1 MIFRNMLNKPVKNIY
16 AKKHLCF
23 VVLTF
28 CCFCVFISFIFFF
41 SPINA
46 EAKSVAD
53 SMGDFWNDVGGSYS
67 NGTDAGGYQLQGAG
81 YYTGGSF
88 TARSKVINVNPV
100 TITPPGIRAG
110 CGGIDVYTGAFS
122 HINTDQFVAL
132 LKAIPSNALGFA
144 FQLALETMSPSIKGT
159 MDQLQSIIDRV
170 NNANLNSCDMA
181 QGLVG
186 GGLALAGKTEAYCKT
201 TANSQ
206 GWATDY
212 ARASAECKTGG
223 KSSQYI
229 KSANAVHGDQR
240 PVDINIAWEVLKKS
254 PLLSDNNDEMAQ
266 FVQALTG
273 TIIIKTPASESAGPQ
288 IFYKSNIVI
297 KNETIKAILE
307 GGQITIL
314 SCDER
319 DKCLNP
325 TEKTI
330 TIPADRGFKKKI
342 STIMGE
348 MVSRIATGQ
357 KFESKHIDLVT
368 KTSVPIH
375 KAMIVRQA
383 YFGSSSAAS
392 GINPEYYS
400 SLVAIDMLYNYLDE
414 ILKSVQEQS
423 KQVRNFDQENVE
435 KFQKGVE
442 QSRKELAEYRI
453 DSKDSFE
460 QGRKVIEETQK
471 IQSMLAA
478 RMSNKMKSN
487 LLWASKF

>member
-1 MIFRNMLNKPVKNIY
+1 
-16 AKKHLCF
+16 
-23 VVLTF
+23 
-28 CCFCVFISFIFFF
+28 
-41 SPINA
+41 
-46 EAKSVAD
+46 
-53 SMGDFWNDVGGSYS
+53 MGDFWNDIGGSFS
-67 NGTDAGGYQLQGAG
+67 NSSEAGGYQLQGAG

-88 TARSKVINVNPV
+88 TARSKVVSVNPV
-100 TITPPGIRAG
+100 NITPPGIRAG
-110 CGGIDVYTGAFS
+110 CGGIDIYTGSFS
-122 HINTDQFVAL
+122 HINTDQFIAL

-159 MDQLQSIIDRV
+159 LDQLQSIIDRI
-170 NNANLNSCDMA
+170 NNVNLNSCDLA

-186 GGLALAGKTEAYCKT
+186 GGLAMAGKTEAYCKT

-223 KSSQYI
+223 KSTDHI
-229 KSANAVHGDQR
+229 KSANDVHGDQR

-254 PLLSDNNDEMAQ
+254 PLLKDNNNEMAE

-273 TIIIKTPASESAGPQ
+273 TIIIKTPQNENSGPETS
-288 IFYKSNIVI
+288 YKSNIIV

-307 GGQITIL
+307 GGPINIL
-314 SCDER
+314 SCDDK

-325 TEKTI
+325 SEKNI
-330 TIPADRGFKKKI
+330 TIAEDKGFKKKI
-342 STIMGE
+342 SKIMSE
-348 MVSRIATGQ
+348 MVIKIASGE
-357 KFESKHIDLVT
+357 KFESKHIDLVS

-383 YFGSSSAAS
+383 YFGSTSAAS

-414 ILKSVQEQS
+414 ILKSVQEQA
-423 KQVRNFDQENVE
+423 KQVKNFDQENID

-442 QSRKELAEYRI
+442 NARKELAEYRI

-460 QGRKVIEETQK
+460 RGLKIIEETQK

-478 RMSNKMKSN
+478 RMSNKMKMN

>member
-1 MIFRNMLNKPVKNIY
+1 MISRKIKLSVII
-16 AKKHLCF
+16 
-23 VVLTF
+23 VLTVITVLYGNF
-28 CCFCVFISFIFFF
+28 VY
-41 SPINA
+41 
-46 EAKSVAD
+46 AKSVGD
-53 SMGDFWNDVGGSYS
+53 SMGDFWNDIGGSYS
-67 NGTDAGGYQLQGAG
+67 NNTEAGAYQLQGAG
-81 YYTGGSF
+81 YYTGGNF
-88 TARSKVINVNPV
+88 VARTKVVSVNPI

-132 LKAIPSNALGFA
+132 LKAIPSNAMGFA

-159 MDQLQSIIDRV
+159 MDQLQSIIDRI
-170 NNANLNSCDMA
+170 NTANLNSCDLA

-201 TANSQ
+201 TANSK

-223 KSSQYI
+223 KSAQHI
-229 KSANAVHGDQR
+229 KSANDVHGDQR

-254 PLLSDNNDEMAQ
+254 PILSDSNDELAQ

-273 TIIIKTPASESAGPQ
+273 TIIIKTPQSEEAGPQ
-288 IFYKSNIVI
+288 TSYKPNIVV

-307 GGQITIL
+307 GGAITVL
-314 SCDER
+314 GCDEK

-330 TIPADRGFKKKI
+330 TIPADRGFKKRI
-342 STIMGE
+342 STVMSE
-348 MVSRIATGQ
+348 MTSRIATGE
-357 KFESKHIDLVT
+357 KFEAKHIDLVS

-414 ILKSVQEQS
+414 ILKSVQEQA
-423 KQVRNFDQENVE
+423 KQVKNFDQDNIDR
-435 KFQKGVE
+435 FQKGVE
-442 QSRKELAEYRI
+442 AARKELAEYRI

-460 QGRKVIEETQK
+460 QGLKIVQETQK

-478 RMSNKMKSN
+478 RMGNKMKQN

>member
-1 MIFRNMLNKPVKNIY
+1 MISKISLKKYKNVKY
-16 AKKHLCF
+16 VLCLIL
-23 VVLTF
+23 VM
-28 CCFCVFISFIFFF
+28 SFINVKDLF
-41 SPINA
+41 
-46 EAKSVAD
+46 AKSVGE
-53 SMGDFWNDVGGSYS
+53 SMGDFWNDIGGSFS
-67 NGTDAGGYQLQGAG
+67 NSSEAGGYQLQGAG

-88 TARSKVINVNPV
+88 TARSKVVSVNPV
-100 TITPPGIRAG
+100 NITPPGIRAG
-110 CGGIDVYTGAFS
+110 CGGIDIYTGSFS
-122 HINTDQFVAL
+122 HINTDQFIAL

-159 MDQLQSIIDRV
+159 LDQLQSIIDRI
-170 NNANLNSCDMA
+170 NNVNLNSCDLA

-186 GGLALAGKTEAYCKT
+186 GGLAMAGKTEAYCKT

-223 KSSQYI
+223 KSTDHI
-229 KSANAVHGDQR
+229 KSANDVHGDQR

-254 PLLSDNNDEMAQ
+254 PLLKDNNNEMAE

-273 TIIIKTPASESAGPQ
+273 TIIIKTPQNENSGPETS
-288 IFYKSNIVI
+288 YKSNIIV

-307 GGQITIL
+307 GGPINIL
-314 SCDER
+314 SCDDK

-325 TEKTI
+325 SEKNI
-330 TIPADRGFKKKI
+330 TIAEDKGFKKKI
-342 STIMGE
+342 SKIMSE
-348 MVSRIATGQ
+348 MVIKIASGE
-357 KFESKHIDLVT
+357 KFESKHIDLVS

-383 YFGSSSAAS
+383 YFGSTSAAS

-414 ILKSVQEQS
+414 ILKSVQEQA
-423 KQVRNFDQENVE
+423 KQVKNFDQENID

-442 QSRKELAEYRI
+442 NARKELAEYRI

-460 QGRKVIEETQK
+460 RGLKIIEETQK

-478 RMSNKMKSN
+478 RMSNKMKMN

>member
-1 MIFRNMLNKPVKNIY
+1 MQAQNWRWEMIFKTTFKELITLLNLIKLIT
-16 AKKHLCF
+16 AL
-23 VVLTF
+23 
-28 CCFCVFISFIFFF
+28 FFLSVNVAF
-41 SPINA
+41 
-46 EAKSVAD
+46 AKSVSD
-53 SMGDFWNDVGGSYS
+53 SMGQFWDDIGGSYS
-67 NGTDAGGYQLQGAG
+67 NSTDAGGYQLQGAG
-81 YYTGGSF
+81 YYTGGNF
-88 TARSKVINVNPV
+88 VARTKVISVNPV

-132 LKAIPSNALGFA
+132 MKAIPSNAVGFA
-144 FQLALETMSPSIKGT
+144 FQLALETMSPAIKGT
-159 MDQLQSIIDRV
+159 MDQLHSVIDRI
-170 NNANLNSCDMA
+170 NTANLNSCDLS
-181 QGLVG
+181 QSLVG
-186 GGLALAGKTEAYCKT
+186 GGLALSGKTEAYCKT

-212 ARASAECKTGG
+212 ARAAAECKTGG
-223 KSSQYI
+223 KSTQYI
-229 KSANAVHGDQR
+229 KSANDIHGDQR

-273 TIIIKTPASESAGPQ
+273 TIIIKSPANESAGPQ
-288 IFYKSNIVI
+288 ISYKSNIVV
-297 KNETIKAILE
+297 KDETIKAILE
-307 GGQITIL
+307 GGSISVL
-314 SCDER
+314 SCDEK

-325 TEKTI
+325 TEKII

-342 STIMGE
+342 ANIMSE
-348 MVSRIATGQ
+348 MTSRIATGE
-357 KFESKHIDLVT
+357 KFDSKHIDLVQ

-423 KQVRNFDQENVE
+423 KQVRNFDQDNVE

-442 QSRKELAEYRI
+442 QARKELSEYRI

-460 QGRKVIEETQK
+460 QGLKIILETQK

>member
-1 MIFRNMLNKPVKNIY
+1 MIFRKIKSVITVIT
-16 AKKHLCF
+16 F
-23 VVLTF
+23 ITVLT
-28 CCFCVFISFIFFF
+28 VQVISPNNL
-41 SPINA
+41 SY
-46 EAKSVAD
+46 AKSVGD
-53 SMGDFWNDVGGSYS
+53 SMGDFWNDIGGSYS
-67 NGTDAGGYQLQGAG
+67 NSTDAGAYQLQGAG
-81 YYTGGSF
+81 YYTGGNF
-88 TARSKVINVNPV
+88 VARTKVVSVNPI

-132 LKAIPSNALGFA
+132 LKAIPSNAMGFA

-159 MDQLQSIIDRV
+159 MDQLQSIIDRI
-170 NNANLNSCDMA
+170 NTANLNSCDLA

-223 KSSQYI
+223 KSVQHI
-229 KSANAVHGDQR
+229 KSANYIHGDQR

-254 PLLSDNNDEMAQ
+254 PILSDSNDEMAQ

-273 TIIIKTPASESAGPQ
+273 TIIIKTPANESAGPQ
-288 IFYKSNIVI
+288 TSYKPNIVV

-307 GGQITIL
+307 GGAITVL
-314 SCDER
+314 ACDER

-330 TIPADRGFKKKI
+330 TIPADRGFKKRI
-342 STIMGE
+342 STVMSE
-348 MVSRIATGQ
+348 MTSRIATGE
-357 KFESKHIDLVT
+357 KFDSKHIDLVT

-392 GINPEYYS
+392 GLNPEYYS

-414 ILKSVQEQS
+414 ILKSVQEQA
-423 KQVRNFDQENVE
+423 KQVKNFDQDNIE

-442 QSRKELAEYRI
+442 AARKELAEYRI
-453 DSKDSFE
+453 VSKDSFE
-460 QGRKVIEETQK
+460 QGLKIVQETQK

-478 RMSNKMKSN
+478 RMGNKMKQN

>member
-1 MIFRNMLNKPVKNIY
+1 MISKISLKKYKNVKY
-16 AKKHLCF
+16 VLCLIS
-23 VVLTF
+23 VM
-28 CCFCVFISFIFFF
+28 SFINVKDLF
-41 SPINA
+41 
-46 EAKSVAD
+46 AKSVGE
-53 SMGDFWNDVGGSYS
+53 SMGDFWNDIGGSFS
-67 NGTDAGGYQLQGAG
+67 NSNEAGGYQLQGAG

-88 TARSKVINVNPV
+88 TARSKVVSVNPV
-100 TITPPGIRAG
+100 NITPPGIRAG
-110 CGGIDVYTGAFS
+110 CGGIDIYTGSFS
-122 HINTDQFVAL
+122 HINTDQFIAL

-159 MDQLQSIIDRV
+159 LDQLQSIIDRI
-170 NNANLNSCDMA
+170 NNVNLNSCDLA

-186 GGLALAGKTEAYCKT
+186 GGLAMAGKTEAYCKT

-223 KSSQYI
+223 KSTDHI
-229 KSANAVHGDQR
+229 KSANDVHGDQR

-254 PLLSDNNDEMAQ
+254 PLLKDNNNEMAE

-273 TIIIKTPASESAGPQ
+273 TIIIKTPQNENSGPETS
-288 IFYKSNIVI
+288 YKSNIIV

-307 GGQITIL
+307 GGPINIL
-314 SCDER
+314 SCDDK

-325 TEKTI
+325 SEKNI
-330 TIPADRGFKKKI
+330 TIAEDKGFKKKI
-342 STIMGE
+342 SKIMSE
-348 MVSRIATGQ
+348 MVIKIASGE
-357 KFESKHIDLVT
+357 KFESKHIDLVS

-383 YFGSSSAAS
+383 YFGSTSAAS

-414 ILKSVQEQS
+414 ILKSVQEQA
-423 KQVRNFDQENVE
+423 KQVKNFDQENID

-442 QSRKELAEYRI
+442 NARKELAEYRI

-460 QGRKVIEETQK
+460 RGLKIIEETQK

-478 RMSNKMKSN
+478 RMSNKMKMN
-487 LLWASKF
+487 LLWSSKF

>member
-1 MIFRNMLNKPVKNIY
+1 MISKISLKKYKNVKY
-16 AKKHLCF
+16 VLCLIS
-23 VVLTF
+23 VM
-28 CCFCVFISFIFFF
+28 SFINVKDLF
-41 SPINA
+41 
-46 EAKSVAD
+46 AKSVGE
-53 SMGDFWNDVGGSYS
+53 SMGDFWNDIGGSFS
-67 NGTDAGGYQLQGAG
+67 NSSEAGGYQLQGAG

-88 TARSKVINVNPV
+88 TARSKVVSVNPV
-100 TITPPGIRAG
+100 NITPPGIRAG
-110 CGGIDVYTGAFS
+110 CGGIDIYTGSFS
-122 HINTDQFVAL
+122 HINTDQFIAL

-159 MDQLQSIIDRV
+159 LDQLQSIIDRI
-170 NNANLNSCDMA
+170 NNVNLNSCDLA

-186 GGLALAGKTEAYCKT
+186 GGLAMAGKTEAYCKT

-223 KSSQYI
+223 KSTDHI
-229 KSANAVHGDQR
+229 KSANDVHGDQR

-254 PLLSDNNDEMAQ
+254 SLLKDNNNEMAE

-273 TIIIKTPASESAGPQ
+273 TIIIKTPQNENSGPETS
-288 IFYKSNIVI
+288 YKSNIIV

-307 GGQITIL
+307 GGPINIL
-314 SCDER
+314 SCDDK

-325 TEKTI
+325 SEKNI
-330 TIPADRGFKKKI
+330 TIAEDKGFKKKI
-342 STIMGE
+342 SKIMSE
-348 MVSRIATGQ
+348 MVIKIASGE
-357 KFESKHIDLVT
+357 KFESKHIDLVS

-383 YFGSSSAAS
+383 YFGSTSAAS

-414 ILKSVQEQS
+414 ILKSVQEQA
-423 KQVRNFDQENVE
+423 KQVKNFDQENID

-442 QSRKELAEYRI
+442 NARKELAEYRI

-460 QGRKVIEETQK
+460 RGLKIIEETQK

-478 RMSNKMKSN
+478 RMSNKMKMN
-487 LLWASKF
+487 LLWSSKF

>member
-1 MIFRNMLNKPVKNIY
+1 MISKISLKKYKNVKY
-16 AKKHLCF
+16 VLCLIS
-23 VVLTF
+23 VM
-28 CCFCVFISFIFFF
+28 SFINVKDLF
-41 SPINA
+41 
-46 EAKSVAD
+46 AKSVGE
-53 SMGDFWNDVGGSYS
+53 SMGDFWNDIGGSFS
-67 NGTDAGGYQLQGAG
+67 NSSEAGGYQLQGAG

-88 TARSKVINVNPV
+88 TARSKVVSVNPV
-100 TITPPGIRAG
+100 NITPPGIRAG
-110 CGGIDVYTGAFS
+110 CGGIDIYTGSFS
-122 HINTDQFVAL
+122 HINTDQFIAL

-159 MDQLQSIIDRV
+159 LDQLQSIIDRI
-170 NNANLNSCDMA
+170 NNVNLNSCDLA

-186 GGLALAGKTEAYCKT
+186 GGLAMAGKTEAYCKT

-223 KSSQYI
+223 KSTDHI
-229 KSANAVHGDQR
+229 KSANDVHGDQR

-254 PLLSDNNDEMAQ
+254 PLLKDNNNEMAE

-273 TIIIKTPASESAGPQ
+273 TIIIKTPQNENSGPETS
-288 IFYKSNIVI
+288 YKSNIIV

-307 GGQITIL
+307 GGPINIL
-314 SCDER
+314 SCDDK

-325 TEKTI
+325 SEKNI
-330 TIPADRGFKKKI
+330 TIAEDKGFKKKI
-342 STIMGE
+342 SKIMSE
-348 MVSRIATGQ
+348 MVIKIASGE
-357 KFESKHIDLVT
+357 KFESKHIDLVS

-383 YFGSSSAAS
+383 YFGSTSAAS

-414 ILKSVQEQS
+414 ILKSVQEQA
-423 KQVRNFDQENVE
+423 KQVKNFDQENID

-442 QSRKELAEYRI
+442 NARKELAEYRI

-460 QGRKVIEETQK
+460 RGLKIIEETQK

-478 RMSNKMKSN
+478 RMSNKMKMN

>member
-1 MIFRNMLNKPVKNIY
+1 MIFNRKFTLFTVYTVIT
-16 AKKHLCF
+16 
-23 VVLTF
+23 VIS
-28 CCFCVFISFIFFF
+28 VFTLFTVSV
-41 SPINA
+41 

-53 SMGDFWNDVGGSYS
+53 SMEGFWNDIGGTAS

-88 TARSKVINVNPV
+88 VARSKVVNVNPV

-110 CGGIDVYTGAFS
+110 CGGIDIYTGAFS
-122 HINTDQFVAL
+122 HINTDQFIAL
-132 LKAIPSNALGFA
+132 MKAIPSNALGFA
-144 FQLALETMSPSIKGT
+144 FQLALETLSPAIKGT
-159 MDQLQSIIDRV
+159 VDQLQAIVDKI
-170 NNANLNSCDMA
+170 NNMNLNSCDLA

-186 GGLALAGKTEAYCKT
+186 GGMALAGKTEAYCKT

-212 ARASAECKTGG
+212 ARAKSECGTGG

-229 KSANAVHGDQR
+229 NQADSVHGDQR
-240 PVDINIAWEVLKKS
+240 PVNINIAWEVLKKS
-254 PLLSDNNDEMAQ
+254 QILADNQEELAQ

-273 TIIIKTPASESAGPQ
+273 TIIIKSPANDNVGPE
-288 IFYKSNIVI
+288 IAYKSNTAI
-297 KNETIKAILE
+297 KSETIKAMLE
-307 GGQITIL
+307 GGSITIL
-314 SCDER
+314 SCDEK

-330 TIPADRGFKKKI
+330 NLAPEKSFKKRI

-348 MVSRIATGQ
+348 MTSKLATGQ
-357 KFESKHIDLVT
+357 KFDAKHIDLVN
-368 KTSVPIH
+368 KTSLPIH

-400 SLVAIDMLYNYLDE
+400 ALIAIDILYNYLDE

-423 KQVRNFDQENVE
+423 KQVKNFDQENIE
-435 KFQKGVE
+435 KFQSGIEKV
-442 QSRKELAEYRI
+442 RAELARYKI
-453 DSKDSFE
+453 DDHDSYEKAF
-460 QGRKVIEETQK
+460 KIVTETQK
-471 IQSMLAA
+471 LQSMLASQ
-478 RMSNKMKSN
+478 MSNKMRRN
-487 LLWASKF
+487 LTSASKF

>member
-1 MIFRNMLNKPVKNIY
+1 MIFKILLKKYKNVKCVLCLLSLIYFINI
-16 AKKHLCF
+16 K
-23 VVLTF
+23 
-28 CCFCVFISFIFFF
+28 S
-41 SPINA
+41 IN
-46 EAKSVAD
+46 AKSVGE
-53 SMGDFWNDVGGSYS
+53 SMGEFWNDIGGSFS
-67 NGTDAGGYQLQGAG
+67 NSSEAGGYQLQGAG

-88 TARSKVINVNPV
+88 TARSKVVSVNPIN
-100 TITPPGIRAG
+100 ITPPGIRAG
-110 CGGIDVYTGAFS
+110 CGGIDIYTGSFS
-122 HINTDQFVAL
+122 HINTDQFIAL

-159 MDQLQSIIDRV
+159 LDQLQSIIDRI
-170 NNANLNSCDMA
+170 NNVNLNSCDLA

-206 GWATDY
+206 GWATDF

-223 KSSQYI
+223 KSTDHI
-229 KSANAVHGDQR
+229 KSANDVHGDQR

-254 PLLSDNNDEMAQ
+254 PLLKDNNNEMAE

-273 TIIIKTPASESAGPQ
+273 TIIIKTPQNENSGPETS
-288 IFYKSNIVI
+288 YKSNIIV

-307 GGQITIL
+307 GGSINIL
-314 SCDER
+314 SCDDKE
-319 DKCLNP
+319 KCLNP
-325 TEKTI
+325 SEKNI
-330 TIPADRGFKKKI
+330 NIAEDKGFKKKI
-342 STIMGE
+342 AKLMGE
-348 MVSRIATGQ
+348 MVAKIASGE
-357 KFESKHIDLVT
+357 KFESKHIDLVS

-414 ILKSVQEQS
+414 ILKSVQEQA
-423 KQVRNFDQENVE
+423 KQVKNFDQENVD

-442 QSRKELAEYRI
+442 NARKELAEYRI

-460 QGRKVIEETQK
+460 RGLKIIEETQK

-478 RMSNKMKSN
+478 RMSNKMKMN

>member
-1 MIFRNMLNKPVKNIY
+1 M
-16 AKKHLCF
+16 
-23 VVLTF
+23 
-28 CCFCVFISFIFFF
+28 SFINVKDLF
-41 SPINA
+41 
-46 EAKSVAD
+46 AKSVGE
-53 SMGDFWNDVGGSYS
+53 SMGDFWNDIGGSFS
-67 NGTDAGGYQLQGAG
+67 NSSEAGGYQLQGAG

-88 TARSKVINVNPV
+88 TARSKVVSVNPV
-100 TITPPGIRAG
+100 NITPPGIRAG
-110 CGGIDVYTGAFS
+110 CGGIDIYTGSFS
-122 HINTDQFVAL
+122 HINTDQFIAL

-159 MDQLQSIIDRV
+159 LDQLQSIIDRI
-170 NNANLNSCDMA
+170 NNVNLNSCDLA

-186 GGLALAGKTEAYCKT
+186 GGLAMAGKTEAYCKT

-223 KSSQYI
+223 KSTDHI
-229 KSANAVHGDQR
+229 KSANDVHGDQR

-254 PLLSDNNDEMAQ
+254 PLLKDNNNEMAE

-273 TIIIKTPASESAGPQ
+273 TIIIKTPQNENSGPETS
-288 IFYKSNIVI
+288 YKSNIIV

-307 GGQITIL
+307 GGPINIL
-314 SCDER
+314 SCDDK

-325 TEKTI
+325 SEKNI
-330 TIPADRGFKKKI
+330 TIAEDKGFKKKI
-342 STIMGE
+342 SKIMSE
-348 MVSRIATGQ
+348 MVIKIASGE
-357 KFESKHIDLVT
+357 KFESKHIDLVS

-383 YFGSSSAAS
+383 YFGSTSAAS

-414 ILKSVQEQS
+414 ILKSVQEQA
-423 KQVRNFDQENVE
+423 KQVKNFDQENID

-442 QSRKELAEYRI
+442 NARKELAEYRI

-460 QGRKVIEETQK
+460 RGLKIIEETQK

-478 RMSNKMKSN
+478 RMSNKMKMN

>member
-1 MIFRNMLNKPVKNIY
+1 MISKISLKKYKNVKY
-16 AKKHLCF
+16 VLCLIS
-23 VVLTF
+23 VM
-28 CCFCVFISFIFFF
+28 SFINVKDLF
-41 SPINA
+41 
-46 EAKSVAD
+46 AKSVGE
-53 SMGDFWNDVGGSYS
+53 SMGDFWNDIGGSFS
-67 NGTDAGGYQLQGAG
+67 NSSEAGGYQLQGAG

-88 TARSKVINVNPV
+88 TARSKVVSVNPV
-100 TITPPGIRAG
+100 NITPPGIRAG
-110 CGGIDVYTGAFS
+110 CGGIDIYTGSFS
-122 HINTDQFVAL
+122 HINTDQFIAL

-159 MDQLQSIIDRV
+159 LDQVQSIIDRI
-170 NNANLNSCDMA
+170 NNVNLNSCDLA

-186 GGLALAGKTEAYCKT
+186 GGLAMAGKTEAYCKT

-223 KSSQYI
+223 KSTDYI
-229 KSANAVHGDQR
+229 KSANDVHGDQR

-254 PLLSDNNDEMAQ
+254 PLLKDNNNEMAE

-273 TIIIKTPASESAGPQ
+273 TIIIKTPQNENSGPETS
-288 IFYKSNIVI
+288 YKSNIIV

-307 GGQITIL
+307 GGPINIL
-314 SCDER
+314 SCDDK

-325 TEKTI
+325 SEKNI
-330 TIPADRGFKKKI
+330 TIAEDKGFKKKI
-342 STIMGE
+342 SKIMSE
-348 MVSRIATGQ
+348 MVIKIASGE
-357 KFESKHIDLVT
+357 KFESKHIDLVS

-383 YFGSSSAAS
+383 YFGSTSAAS

-414 ILKSVQEQS
+414 ILKSVQEQA
-423 KQVRNFDQENVE
+423 KQVKNFDQENID

-442 QSRKELAEYRI
+442 NARKELAEYRI

-460 QGRKVIEETQK
+460 RGLKIIEETQK

-478 RMSNKMKSN
+478 RMSNKMKMN
-487 LLWASKF
+487 LLWSSKF

>member
-1 MIFRNMLNKPVKNIY
+1 MISKISLKKYKNVKY
-16 AKKHLCF
+16 VLCLIS
-23 VVLTF
+23 VM
-28 CCFCVFISFIFFF
+28 SFINVKDLF
-41 SPINA
+41 
-46 EAKSVAD
+46 AKSVGE
-53 SMGDFWNDVGGSYS
+53 SMGDFWNDIGGSFS
-67 NGTDAGGYQLQGAG
+67 NSSEAGGYQLQGAG

-88 TARSKVINVNPV
+88 TARSKVVSVNPV
-100 TITPPGIRAG
+100 NITPPGIRAG
-110 CGGIDVYTGAFS
+110 CGGIDIYTGSFS
-122 HINTDQFVAL
+122 HINTDQFIAL

-159 MDQLQSIIDRV
+159 LDQLQSIIDRI
-170 NNANLNSCDMA
+170 NNVNLNSCDLA

-186 GGLALAGKTEAYCKT
+186 GGLAMAGKTEAYCKT

-223 KSSQYI
+223 KSTDHI
-229 KSANAVHGDQR
+229 KSANDVHGDQR

-254 PLLSDNNDEMAQ
+254 PLLKDNNNEMAE

-273 TIIIKTPASESAGPQ
+273 TIIIKTPQNENSGPETS
-288 IFYKSNIVI
+288 YKSNIIV

-307 GGQITIL
+307 GGPINIL
-314 SCDER
+314 SCDDK

-325 TEKTI
+325 SEKNI
-330 TIPADRGFKKKI
+330 TIAEDKGFKKKI
-342 STIMGE
+342 SKIMSE
-348 MVSRIATGQ
+348 MVIKIASGE
-357 KFESKHIDLVT
+357 KFESKHIDLVS

-383 YFGSSSAAS
+383 YFGSTSAAS

-414 ILKSVQEQS
+414 ILKSVQEQA
-423 KQVRNFDQENVE
+423 KQVKNFDQENID

-442 QSRKELAEYRI
+442 NARKELAEYRI
-453 DSKDSFE
+453 DSKYSFE
-460 QGRKVIEETQK
+460 RGLKIIEETQK
-471 IQSMLAA
+471 IQ
-478 RMSNKMKSN
+478 
-487 LLWASKF
+487 

>member
-1 MIFRNMLNKPVKNIY
+1 MISKISLKKYKNVKY
-16 AKKHLCF
+16 VLCLIS
-23 VVLTF
+23 VM
-28 CCFCVFISFIFFF
+28 SFINVKDLF
-41 SPINA
+41 
-46 EAKSVAD
+46 AKSVGE
-53 SMGDFWNDVGGSYS
+53 SMGDFWNDIGGSFS
-67 NGTDAGGYQLQGAG
+67 NSSEAGGYQLQGAG

-88 TARSKVINVNPV
+88 TARSKVVSVNPV
-100 TITPPGIRAG
+100 NITPPGIRAG
-110 CGGIDVYTGAFS
+110 CGGIDIYTGSFS
-122 HINTDQFVAL
+122 HINTDQFIAL

-159 MDQLQSIIDRV
+159 LDQLQSIIDRI
-170 NNANLNSCDMA
+170 NNVNLNSCDLA

-186 GGLALAGKTEAYCKT
+186 GGLAMAGKTEAYCKT

-223 KSSQYI
+223 KSTDYI
-229 KSANAVHGDQR
+229 KSANDVHGDQR

-254 PLLSDNNDEMAQ
+254 PLLKDNNNEMAE

-273 TIIIKTPASESAGPQ
+273 TIIIKTPQNENSGPETS
-288 IFYKSNIVI
+288 YKSNIIV

-307 GGQITIL
+307 GGPINIL
-314 SCDER
+314 SCDDK

-325 TEKTI
+325 SEKNI
-330 TIPADRGFKKKI
+330 TIAEDKGFKKKI
-342 STIMGE
+342 SKIMSE
-348 MVSRIATGQ
+348 MVIKIASGE
-357 KFESKHIDLVT
+357 KFESKHIDLVS

-383 YFGSSSAAS
+383 YFGSTSAAS

-414 ILKSVQEQS
+414 ILKSVQEQA
-423 KQVRNFDQENVE
+423 KQVKNFDQENID

-442 QSRKELAEYRI
+442 NARKELAEYRI

-460 QGRKVIEETQK
+460 RGLKIIEETQK

-478 RMSNKMKSN
+478 RMSNKMKMN

>member
-1 MIFRNMLNKPVKNIY
+1 MIFRKIKSVITVIT
-16 AKKHLCF
+16 F
-23 VVLTF
+23 ITVLT
-28 CCFCVFISFIFFF
+28 VQVISPNNL
-41 SPINA
+41 SY
-46 EAKSVAD
+46 AKSVGD
-53 SMGDFWNDVGGSYS
+53 SMGDFWNDIGGSYS
-67 NGTDAGGYQLQGAG
+67 NSTDAGAYQLQGAG
-81 YYTGGSF
+81 YYTGGNF
-88 TARSKVINVNPV
+88 VARTKVVSVNPI

-132 LKAIPSNALGFA
+132 LKAIPSNAMGFA

-159 MDQLQSIIDRV
+159 MDQLQSIIDRI
-170 NNANLNSCDMA
+170 NTANLNSCDLA

-223 KSSQYI
+223 KSVQHI
-229 KSANAVHGDQR
+229 KSANYIHGDQR

-254 PLLSDNNDEMAQ
+254 PILSDSNDEMAQ

-273 TIIIKTPASESAGPQ
+273 TIIIKTPANESAGPQ
-288 IFYKSNIVI
+288 TSYKPNIVV

-307 GGQITIL
+307 GGAITVL
-314 SCDER
+314 ACDER

-330 TIPADRGFKKKI
+330 TIPADRGFKKRI
-342 STIMGE
+342 STVMSE
-348 MVSRIATGQ
+348 MTSRIATGE
-357 KFESKHIDLVT
+357 KFDSKHIDLVT

-392 GINPEYYS
+392 GLNPEYYS

-414 ILKSVQEQS
+414 ILKSVQEQA
-423 KQVRNFDQENVE
+423 KQVKNFDQDNIE

-442 QSRKELAEYRI
+442 AARKELAEYRI

-460 QGRKVIEETQK
+460 QGLKIVQETQK

-478 RMSNKMKSN
+478 RMGNKMKQN

>member
-1 MIFRNMLNKPVKNIY
+1 MISKISLKKYKNVKY
-16 AKKHLCF
+16 VLCLIS
-23 VVLTF
+23 VM
-28 CCFCVFISFIFFF
+28 SFINVKDLF
-41 SPINA
+41 
-46 EAKSVAD
+46 AKSVGE
-53 SMGDFWNDVGGSYS
+53 SMGDFWNDIGGSFS
-67 NGTDAGGYQLQGAG
+67 NSSEAGGYQLQGAG

-88 TARSKVINVNPV
+88 TARSKVVSVNPV
-100 TITPPGIRAG
+100 NITPPGIRAG
-110 CGGIDVYTGAFS
+110 CGGIDIYTGSFS
-122 HINTDQFVAL
+122 HINTDQFIAL

-159 MDQLQSIIDRV
+159 LDQLQSIIDRI
-170 NNANLNSCDMA
+170 NNVNLNSCDLA

-186 GGLALAGKTEAYCKT
+186 GGLAMAGKTEAYCKT

-223 KSSQYI
+223 KSTDHI
-229 KSANAVHGDQR
+229 KSANDVHGDQR

-254 PLLSDNNDEMAQ
+254 PLLKDNNNEMAE

-273 TIIIKTPASESAGPQ
+273 TIIIKTPQNENSGPETS
-288 IFYKSNIVI
+288 YKSNIIV

-307 GGQITIL
+307 GGPINIL
-314 SCDER
+314 SCDDK

-325 TEKTI
+325 SEKNI
-330 TIPADRGFKKKI
+330 TIAEDKGFKKKI
-342 STIMGE
+342 SKIMSE
-348 MVSRIATGQ
+348 MVIKIASGE
-357 KFESKHIDLVT
+357 KFESKHIDLVS

-414 ILKSVQEQS
+414 ILKSVQEQA
-423 KQVRNFDQENVE
+423 KQVKNFDQENID

-442 QSRKELAEYRI
+442 NARKELAEYRI

-460 QGRKVIEETQK
+460 RGLKIIEETQK

-478 RMSNKMKSN
+478 RMSNKMKMN

>member
-1 MIFRNMLNKPVKNIY
+1 MISKISLKKYKNVKY
-16 AKKHLCF
+16 VLCLIS
-23 VVLTF
+23 VM
-28 CCFCVFISFIFFF
+28 SFINVKDLF
-41 SPINA
+41 
-46 EAKSVAD
+46 AKSVGE
-53 SMGDFWNDVGGSYS
+53 SMGDFWNDIGGSFS
-67 NGTDAGGYQLQGAG
+67 NSSEAGGYQLQGVG

-88 TARSKVINVNPV
+88 TARSKVVSVNPV
-100 TITPPGIRAG
+100 NITPPGIRAG
-110 CGGIDVYTGAFS
+110 CGGIDIYTGSFS
-122 HINTDQFVAL
+122 HINTDQFIAL

-159 MDQLQSIIDRV
+159 LDQLQSIIDRI
-170 NNANLNSCDMA
+170 NNVNLNSCDLA

-186 GGLALAGKTEAYCKT
+186 GGLAMAGKTEAYCKT
-201 TANSQ
+201 TANFQ

-223 KSSQYI
+223 KSTDHI
-229 KSANAVHGDQR
+229 KSANDVHGDQR

-254 PLLSDNNDEMAQ
+254 PLLKDNNNEMAE

-273 TIIIKTPASESAGPQ
+273 TIIIKTPQNENSGPETS
-288 IFYKSNIVI
+288 YKSNIIV

-307 GGQITIL
+307 GGPINIL
-314 SCDER
+314 SCDDK

-325 TEKTI
+325 SEKNI
-330 TIPADRGFKKKI
+330 TIAEDKGFKKKI
-342 STIMGE
+342 SKIMSE
-348 MVSRIATGQ
+348 MVIKIASGE
-357 KFESKHIDLVT
+357 KFESKHIDLVS

-383 YFGSSSAAS
+383 YFGSTSAAS

-414 ILKSVQEQS
+414 ILKSVQEQA
-423 KQVRNFDQENVE
+423 KQVKNFDQENID

-442 QSRKELAEYRI
+442 NARKELAEYRI

-460 QGRKVIEETQK
+460 RGLKIIEETQK

-478 RMSNKMKSN
+478 RMSNKMKMN

>member
-1 MIFRNMLNKPVKNIY
+1 M
-16 AKKHLCF
+16 
-23 VVLTF
+23 
-28 CCFCVFISFIFFF
+28 
-41 SPINA
+41 
-46 EAKSVAD
+46 
-53 SMGDFWNDVGGSYS
+53 
-67 NGTDAGGYQLQGAG
+67 
-81 YYTGGSF
+81 
-88 TARSKVINVNPV
+88 
-100 TITPPGIRAG
+100 
-110 CGGIDVYTGAFS
+110 
-122 HINTDQFVAL
+122 
-132 LKAIPSNALGFA
+132 
-144 FQLALETMSPSIKGT
+144 
-159 MDQLQSIIDRV
+159 QSIIDRI
-170 NNANLNSCDMA
+170 NNVNLNSCDLA

-186 GGLALAGKTEAYCKT
+186 GGLAMAGKTEAYCKT

-223 KSSQYI
+223 KSTDHI
-229 KSANAVHGDQR
+229 KSANDVHGDQR

-254 PLLSDNNDEMAQ
+254 PLLKDNNNEMAE

-273 TIIIKTPASESAGPQ
+273 TIIIKTPQNENSGPETS
-288 IFYKSNIVI
+288 YKSNIIV

-307 GGQITIL
+307 GGPINIL
-314 SCDER
+314 SCDDK

-325 TEKTI
+325 SEKNI
-330 TIPADRGFKKKI
+330 TIAEDKGFKKKI
-342 STIMGE
+342 SKIMSE
-348 MVSRIATGQ
+348 MVIKIASGE
-357 KFESKHIDLVT
+357 KFESKHIDLVS

-383 YFGSSSAAS
+383 YFGSTSAAS

-414 ILKSVQEQS
+414 ILKSVQEQA
-423 KQVRNFDQENVE
+423 KQVKNFDQENID

-442 QSRKELAEYRI
+442 NARKELAEYRI

-460 QGRKVIEETQK
+460 RGLKIIEETQK

-478 RMSNKMKSN
+478 RMSNKMKMN

>member
-1 MIFRNMLNKPVKNIY
+1 MISKISLKKYKNVKY
-16 AKKHLCF
+16 VLCLIS
-23 VVLTF
+23 VM
-28 CCFCVFISFIFFF
+28 SFINVKDLF
-41 SPINA
+41 
-46 EAKSVAD
+46 AKSVGE
-53 SMGDFWNDVGGSYS
+53 SMGDFWNDIGGSFS
-67 NGTDAGGYQLQGAG
+67 NSSEAGGYQLQGAG

-88 TARSKVINVNPV
+88 TARSKVVSVNPV
-100 TITPPGIRAG
+100 NITPPGIRAG
-110 CGGIDVYTGAFS
+110 CGGIDIYTGSFS
-122 HINTDQFVAL
+122 HINTDQFIAL

-159 MDQLQSIIDRV
+159 LDQLQSIIDRI
-170 NNANLNSCDMA
+170 NNVNLNSCDLA

-186 GGLALAGKTEAYCKT
+186 GGLAMAGKTEAYCKT

-223 KSSQYI
+223 KSTDHI
-229 KSANAVHGDQR
+229 KSANDVHGDQR

-254 PLLSDNNDEMAQ
+254 PLLKDNNNEMAE

-273 TIIIKTPASESAGPQ
+273 TIIIKTPQNENSGPETS
-288 IFYKSNIVI
+288 YKSNIIV

-307 GGQITIL
+307 GGPINIL
-314 SCDER
+314 SCDDK

-325 TEKTI
+325 SEKNI
-330 TIPADRGFKKKI
+330 TIAEDKGFKKKI
-342 STIMGE
+342 SKIMSE
-348 MVSRIATGQ
+348 MVIKIASGE
-357 KFESKHIDLVT
+357 KFESKHIDLVS

-383 YFGSSSAAS
+383 YFGSTSAAS

-414 ILKSVQEQS
+414 ILKSVQEQA
-423 KQVRNFDQENVE
+423 KQVKNFDQENID

-442 QSRKELAEYRI
+442 NARKELAEYRI

-460 QGRKVIEETQK
+460 RGLKIIEETQK

-478 RMSNKMKSN
+478 RMSNKMKMN
-487 LLWASKF
+487 LLWSSKF